1 MRLAKKIAVLICLF
15 IIGYLLT
22 PYPLK
27 AGETGKKAVGITDN
41 IDLAEEIDLSN
52 IRDMLKQLDQDIQ
65 ESLPDFSLSKIF
77 EDLRKGDFNFSP
89 QVLAENIAKTIVRQ
103 IVVNGPLIVKLLL
116 LAILCAVI
124 NQLQRAFSGNVAQ
137 IAQMM
142 IYLVLLGIAITSF
155 QIALDVGNEAI
166 DNMVS
171 FMQATLPVMY
181 ALLLAMG
188 NLTSAAIFQPMVLGS
203 LVFLSSL
210 IKSIVLP
217 LFFLSIVLQLFNNI
231 SDQFKLAK
239 FSSLLDFA
247 GKFCLGMVMTV
258 FIGIMAVQG
267 VAGGVADG
275 VALRTAKYSADLI
288 PVVGKYFKDAVELVV
303 TSGLVLKSAVGLI
316 ALLAIVFITLAP
328 IVKIIAMMLTFK
340 LTAAL
345 VEALGEKKLS
355 DSLQDM
361 SKGLLYIFT
370 AVASVGIMF
379 FMAIAI
385 IIGSGDLALML
396 R

>member
-1 MRLAKKIAVLICLF
+1 MAKKITVLVFLLF
-15 IIGYLLT
+15 FCFLCAPFVLRADDVRE
-22 PYPLK
+22 K
-27 AGETGKKAVGITDN
+27 DMDVMEK
-41 IDLAEEIDLSN
+41 IDLGQEIDLSN
-52 IRDMLKQLDQDIQ
+52 VRAMLNQLDKDVQ
-65 ESLPDFSLSKIF
+65 EALPDFSLAQIF
-77 EDLRKGDFNFSP
+77 EDLRKGKLNLSP
-89 QVLAENIAKTIVRQ
+89 QVLGDKILQAVLKQ
-103 IVVNGPLIVKLLL
+103 IVVNGPLIAKLLI
-116 LAILCAVI
+116 LAVLCAVI
-124 NQLQRAFSGNVAQ
+124 NQLQLSFSGSVAK

-142 IYLVLLGIAITSF
+142 IYLVLLGLAVTSF
-155 QIALDVGNEAI
+155 QIALDVGNKAI

-181 ALLLAMG
+181 AVLLTMG
-188 NLTSAAIFQPMVLGS
+188 NLTSTAIFKPMVLGS
-203 LVFLSSL
+203 LVFLASI
-210 IKSIVLP
+210 IKNIVLP
-217 LFFLSIVLQLFNNI
+217 LFFLSIVLRLFNNI

-247 GKFCLGMVMTV
+247 GKFCIGIVLTV

-288 PVVGKYFKDAVELVV
+288 PVVGKFFKDAVELVV
-303 TSGLVLKSAVGLI
+303 TSGLVLKNALGLI

-328 IVKIIAMMLTFK
+328 LIKIVAMMFTFK
-340 LTAAL
+340 ISAAL
-345 VEALGEKKLS
+345 VEALGEKNLS

-361 SKGLLYIFT
+361 SKGLLYIFA

-379 FMAIAI
+379 FMAVTI
-385 IIGSGDLALML
+385 IIGTGNLAVML